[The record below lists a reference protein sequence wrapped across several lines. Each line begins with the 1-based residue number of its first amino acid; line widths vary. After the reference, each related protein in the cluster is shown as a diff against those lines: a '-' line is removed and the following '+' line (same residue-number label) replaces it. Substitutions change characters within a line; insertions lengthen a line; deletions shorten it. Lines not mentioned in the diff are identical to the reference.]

1 MIQSKQLSNY
11 SIKIAKESITMD
23 FWDKIAG
30 FYDIT
35 QAINGKVYSEM
46 LKYVEELV
54 PKGATVLDTAAGTG
68 QLSFAAA
75 KKAKE
80 VVCTDLS
87 VNMLG
92 NARKKAQRLGIDNI
106 CFEAGNI
113 FDLVDEDETYDVVMA
128 GNVLHL
134 LEVPENA
141 VKELW
146 RVTKKGGLLILP
158 TYVNASKPTLVK
170 LYKKLGFDPA
180 RDYTPTDYKK
190 MLESYDLG
198 KVKTKLIR
206 GRVPCCFAVMKK
218 PY

>member
-1 MIQSKQLSNY
+1 
-11 SIKIAKESITMD
+11 MD
-23 FWDKIAG
+23 FWDKIAS

-46 LKYVEELV
+46 LRYVEELI
-54 PKGATVLDTAAGTG
+54 PDGATVLDTAAGTG

-75 KKAKE
+75 KKADK

-87 VNMLG
+87 ANMLD
-92 NARKKAQRLGIDNI
+92 NARKKAQKLGVCNI
-106 CFEAGNI
+106 RFEARNI
-113 FDLVDEDETYDVVMA
+113 FDLADEDETYDVVMA

-134 LEVPENA
+134 LEAPEKA
-141 VKELW
+141 VRELW

-170 LYKKLGFDPA
+170 LYRKLGFEPA
-180 RDYTPTDYKK
+180 RDYTPTDFRK
-190 MLESYDLG
+190 MLESYELG
-198 KVKTKLIR
+198 SVKARLIR